1 MGWFEKGTSPLATLA
16 SPPNLGGESLQ
27 SKTFD
32 RMPRFSLLRA
42 QFTMEDRPMMN
53 VRVSQ
58 IWAAALAS
66 VMAGVCFVVQAQDI
80 SKAAP
85 PAAIPTFSTD
95 DLARTGFFC
104 AGGKY
109 VGEKGKEVRGGAIKR
124 KWFSMQERRL
134 LDMIGTAVILITH

>member
-16 SPPNLGGESLQ
+16 SPPNLEGESLQ

-66 VMAGVCFVVQAQDI
+66 VLAGVCFVVQAQDI

-95 DLARTGFFC
+95 DLARTGFFY

-109 VGEKGKEVRGGAIKR
+109 VGGSLRAASRVGSQSRWPCSRPVLSAKR
-124 KWFSMQERRL
+124 HAPK
-134 LDMIGTAVILITH
+134 